1 MLSPSVLQE
10 KDPHGE
16 LLVQTLEQAADAVV
30 VIDEHN
36 RVVFFNPAAERLW
49 GWARA
54 QVLGHNV
61 KMLVPPEIGEAHDDY
76 VNANRATGIN
86 RVVGASREV
95 PVQRR
100 DGTRLWASM
109 SISRVVLGP
118 RVLYTAFLK
127 DVTAQRAQ
135 QQHLRQLSLVADRSG
150 SAIVVTDGDFRI
162 TYVNA
167 GFARLLGCGP
177 EEALG
182 CSPAALLGGPH
193 TDRRTLEALHARALA
208 GRELQ
213 TQVLLYTRAGRP
225 LWVSLMMNPVHGTA
239 GSLEHAVFVLTDIT
253 HTKIHEVLQH
263 KVLDA
268 MAHGAP
274 LREAAVLLCGEIE
287 RIAPEVTATL
297 LEVDAGGRLR
307 VLAAPSLP
315 PELQRLADGMPV
327 GPGAGCCGAA
337 AATGQ
342 PVLCADIASDPGW
355 AAAREAFTRHGLRAC
370 WSSPVKARDGAVLG
384 TLAFHYRTPRGPDA
398 LHERLVEA
406 GLHLCALLLERERE
420 RVRIHQLAYYDALTG
435 LANRSKL
442 RMRAER
448 LLHDAQRAHLP
459 LALVF
464 IDLDRFKQV
473 NDTQGHPAGDAL
485 LRAMAERLQDSARTG
500 DVVARMGGDEFV
512 LVLPQCDAR
521 QAAIAAERLLATIAQ
536 PVEVDGA
543 TLHPGASM
551 GIAMFPED
559 GGDTDTLLR
568 CADLAMYQAKA
579 ANGPRYRFYRAEM
592 NAQAQERSR
601 LEADLHTALQ
611 CGGLAL
617 HYQPQMDGAA
627 LRGVEALL
635 RWTHPQLGAIAP
647 MRLVA
652 LAEECGL
659 LGPLTQWVLGEACRQ
674 MADWRA
680 RGVTVPHVAV
690 NFQAGSFLDPG
701 LPAMLARTLA
711 QHGLQ
716 PADLTVEITETV
728 MLAPDPAVL
737 ETARAVRARG
747 ISLSLDDFGTGYSSL
762 GALHRLPI
770 SELKLDKSFV
780 QDIETNATARAL
792 TIAVLHIAH
801 GLGLPVVAEGVETPA
816 QREFLQ
822 AQGCAVHQGYLYTRP
837 LPPEALE
844 AWLTAA

>member
-315 PELQRLADGMPV
+315 PEL
-327 GPGAGCCGAA
+327 
-337 AATGQ
+337 
-342 PVLCADIASDPGW
+342 
-355 AAAREAFTRHGLRAC
+355 
-370 WSSPVKARDGAVLG
+370 
-384 TLAFHYRTPRGPDA
+384 
-398 LHERLVEA
+398 
-406 GLHLCALLLERERE
+406 
-420 RVRIHQLAYYDALTG
+420 
-435 LANRSKL
+435 
-442 RMRAER
+442 
-448 LLHDAQRAHLP
+448 
-459 LALVF
+459 
-464 IDLDRFKQV
+464 
-473 NDTQGHPAGDAL
+473 
-485 LRAMAERLQDSARTG
+485 
-500 DVVARMGGDEFV
+500 
-512 LVLPQCDAR
+512 
-521 QAAIAAERLLATIAQ
+521 
-536 PVEVDGA
+536 
-543 TLHPGASM
+543 
-551 GIAMFPED
+551 
-559 GGDTDTLLR
+559 
-568 CADLAMYQAKA
+568 
-579 ANGPRYRFYRAEM
+579 
-592 NAQAQERSR
+592 
-601 LEADLHTALQ
+601 
-611 CGGLAL
+611 
-617 HYQPQMDGAA
+617 
-627 LRGVEALL
+627 
-635 RWTHPQLGAIAP
+635 
-647 MRLVA
+647 
-652 LAEECGL
+652 
-659 LGPLTQWVLGEACRQ
+659 
-674 MADWRA
+674 
-680 RGVTVPHVAV
+680 
-690 NFQAGSFLDPG
+690 
-701 LPAMLARTLA
+701 
-711 QHGLQ
+711 
-716 PADLTVEITETV
+716 
-728 MLAPDPAVL
+728 
-737 ETARAVRARG
+737 
-747 ISLSLDDFGTGYSSL
+747 
-762 GALHRLPI
+762 
-770 SELKLDKSFV
+770 
-780 QDIETNATARAL
+780 
-792 TIAVLHIAH
+792 
-801 GLGLPVVAEGVETPA
+801 
-816 QREFLQ
+816 
-822 AQGCAVHQGYLYTRP
+822 
-837 LPPEALE
+837 
-844 AWLTAA
+844 